1 MPAYALIAEADP
13 GSAELYRTLIS
24 AEGVDLELVRDGA
37 AAREVMARRGPP
49 ALLLCD
55 LSLPKVDGFTLL
67 AEVRAQASAAQV
79 PAIAVSGFLEL
90 RELAGRLREQ
100 LGLSAVLPK
109 PAPIDTLRRVIKRGL
124 SVNFSMRSTAP
135 GYKLPGPALQQLTNP
150 RIDLRAMEAARLDAV
165 KRMGL
170 VDDLAPDATLE
181 ALLAAATKELGVQ
194 AAVVSVALQDR
205 HWFKAQH
212 GLTGTLLE
220 ARGVEQSRALFRQ
233 VVETGQP
240 LIVPD
245 AASHPLFKDDPLVT
259 SGMLRGFAAAPLN
272 GPEGEVLG
280 ALALLDQKPL
290 ELGADG
296 LDQLVQLA
304 RRVAGELELEAQD
317 TRARRSIRR
326 NDEQKRIDEITADL
340 QESTLLYLEAVL
352 DNIDAAVYLL
362 DGKRRVVFV
371 NRVLAGW
378 LGKEPAALLGE
389 TAEELATR
397 CSALFDDPNAF
408 LRRLR
413 VPASG
418 PFAVR
423 EEFEVQRPTR
433 RVVRWVTKPVQLP
446 DAVGHLGV
454 VTDVTAEAELLHER
468 QALSRTDSV
477 TGLANRRGGEESIQR
492 EVSRSER
499 GGMRLSFALFDVDH
513 FKHLNDSKGTAAGD
527 DALRASAR
535 VLLSAVRGADLVIRW
550 GPDELLAVL
559 PQTGLEGARSF
570 AERIRAAIE
579 GREDAQFGKFT
590 VSCGVAELHQGED
603 EGEALARA
611 EEKLQKAKAAG
622 RNRVL

>member
-13 GSAELYRTLIS
+13 GTAELYRTLIS

-79 PAIAVSGFLEL
+79 PAIAVSAFLEL

-100 LGLSAVLPK
+100 LGLSAILPK
-109 PAPIDTLRRVIKRGL
+109 PASPETLRRVIKRGL
-124 SVNFSMRSTAP
+124 SVNFSMRSTTP
-135 GYKLPGPALQQLTNP
+135 GYQLPVSALQLTNP
-150 RIDLRAMEAARLDAV
+150 RVDLRALEQARLEAV

-170 VDDLAPDATLE
+170 VDDLAQGATLE

-194 AAVVSVALQDR
+194 AAVVSLALQDR

-212 GLTGTLLE
+212 GLTGALLE
-220 ARGVEQSRALFRQ
+220 ARGVELSRALFRQ
-233 VVETGQP
+233 VVETGQA

-245 AASHPLFKDDPLVT
+245 AASHPLFKDDPLVAA
-259 SGMLRGFAAAPLN
+259 GVLRGFAAAPLN
-272 GPEGEVLG
+272 GPDGEVLG
-280 ALALLDQKPL
+280 TLALLDQEPL

-296 LDQLVQLA
+296 LDLLVQLA

-317 TRARRSIRR
+317 KRARRSIRR

-340 QESTLLYLEAVL
+340 QGSTLLYLEAVL

-371 NRVLAGW
+371 NRVLAAW

-397 CSALFDDPNAF
+397 CSALFDDPSAF

-413 VPASG
+413 VPPSG

-423 EEFEVQRPTR
+423 EEFEVQRPSR
-433 RVVRWVTKPVQLP
+433 RVVRWVTRPVQLP

-513 FKHLNDSKGTAAGD
+513 FTHLNERKGAAAGD

-535 VLLSAVRGADLVIRW
+535 VLVSAVRGADLVIRW
-550 GPDELLAVL
+550 GADELLAVL

-579 GREDAQFGKFT
+579 LRDDALSGKFT
-590 VSCGVAELHQGED
+590 VSCGVSELHQGED

-611 EEKLQKAKAAG
+611 EEKLQQAKAAG
-622 RNRVL
+622 RNRVG